1 MTSKTGPESRGR
13 SCPPFRRKN
22 NTSPTINCSDV
33 LVKRSVCVFI
43 GGGAKR
49 LDKGGPL
56 PRCHL
61 LKVVKREHSTSSS
74 AQSCGGLPLRLQQ
87 HKAKLLRLDGVE
99 AVVVEVVLQ
108 VTVAL
113 AEEQLIQKGAVVHEI
128 QGVEDVKAELKEG
141 RERLRNTSLDR
152 PRRHTSTALLQNN
165 SRLALQ

>member
-1 MTSKTGPESRGR
+1 ML
-13 SCPPFRRKN
+13 
-22 NTSPTINCSDV
+22 

-61 LKVVKREHSTSSS
+61 LKVVKRSSS
-74 AQSCGGLPLRLQQ
+74 AQSCGRLPLRLQQ

-113 AEEQLIQKGAVVHEI
+113 A
-128 QGVEDVKAELKEG
+128 KE
-141 RERLRNTSLDR
+141 
-152 PRRHTSTALLQNN
+152 
-165 SRLALQ
+165 